1 MLYPL
6 SYGRSVRAGWKPRR
20 GLTENSRTARA
31 IRIGMARRD
40 GSTGTNG
47 PSCANRRT
55 RGRPTAYRP
64 GVNPPSRRT
73 LAPLLGL
80 AALGLATLVPI
91 SSQAAPA
98 PETTALTVPMAPA
111 STSNPSNPLA
121 GRPWGVYRGTA
132 DPAWSP
138 YLRASGARKQ
148 RLATIALAPKAKF
161 FGAWISN
168 ADIAEKVRQ
177 YVDNATGGDP
187 NVLVQ
192 LSLFRMVPW
201 EGEACRRLPTKA
213 ERASYKKYVAIVAHT
228 LGDARAAVV
237 LQPDGP
243 FLGCVP
249 HGSSVPASLLS
260 YAARTLSAQPH
271 VEVYVEMGSADWFRD
286 RPGDAV
292 RMLESAGVQYARG
305 FALDTSHFDSVG
317 RQIDFG
323 ADIVAALAADG
334 IEDRHFIVD
343 TSDNGHAFTGAWFHA
358 HHPHQPLDYA
368 EPCGSAGQDHCVA
381 LGIPPTTDVG
391 DPAWGLSDR
400 RARTAER
407 MVDGYLWVS
416 RPWLAHQSGSF
427 SMTRALAEIRYSPFR

>member
-1 MLYPL
+1 
-6 SYGRSVRAGWKPRR
+6 
-20 GLTENSRTARA
+20 
-31 IRIGMARRD
+31 MAHRE
-40 GSTGTNG
+40 GSTGPNG
-47 PSCANRRT
+47 SSWANPRT
-55 RGRPTAYRP
+55 AGRTPTYGP

-73 LAPLLGL
+73 LPPLLGL
-80 AALGLATLVPI
+80 AALGLAALIPM

-98 PETTALTVPMAPA
+98 PATSRAAALTVPMAPA
-111 STSNPSNPLA
+111 SPSNPTNPLA

-138 YLRASGARKQ
+138 YLRASGTRKQ
-148 RLATIALAPKAKF
+148 ALATIALAPKAKF

-187 NVLVQ
+187 DVLVQ
-192 LSLFRMVPW
+192 ISLFRMVPW
-201 EGEACRRLPTKA
+201 EGDACRRLPTRA
-213 ERASYKKYVAIVAHT
+213 ERASYKKYVDIVART
-228 LGDARAAVV
+228 LGDTRTAIV

-249 HGSSVPASLLS
+249 HGSSVPADLLS

-271 VEVYVEMGSADWFRD
+271 VSVYVEMGSADWFRD

-323 ADIVAALAADG
+323 SDIVAALAADG
-334 IEDRHFIVD
+334 ITNRHFVID
-343 TSDNGHAFTGAWFHA
+343 TSDSGHPFTGAWFHS
-358 HHPHQPLDYA
+358 HHPNQPLGYA
-368 EPCGSAGQDHCVA
+368 EPCASAAQSHCVA

-391 DPAWGLSDR
+391 SPAWGLSDR
-400 RARTAER
+400 RTQTAER
-407 MVDGYLWVS
+407 LVDGYLWVS

-427 SMTRALAEIRYSPFR
+427 SVKRALAEIRTSPYR